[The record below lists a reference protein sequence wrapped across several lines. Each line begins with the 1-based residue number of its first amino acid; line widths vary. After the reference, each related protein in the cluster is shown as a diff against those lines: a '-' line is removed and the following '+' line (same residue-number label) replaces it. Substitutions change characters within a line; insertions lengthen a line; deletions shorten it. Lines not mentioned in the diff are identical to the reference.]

1 MKHLPLII
9 VLIFMIA
16 GCSKRPEYVT
26 GVSSGMD
33 VSFNVNDEYGYEWTE
48 ADGQGFYVVKDA
60 SQRIICIVGKEE
72 EIIKIDKHL
81 GD

>member
-26 GVSSGMD
+26 GISSGMD
-33 VSFNVNDEYGYEWTE
+33 VSFNINDEHGYE
-48 ADGQGFYVVKDA
+48 
-60 SQRIICIVGKEE
+60 
-72 EIIKIDKHL
+72 
-81 GD
+81 